1 MKVTSISRKLLTRVL
16 SVYFVLTIC
25 VTGVQIAAE
34 YFYTKSHINSE
45 LLTLQKTISGSL
57 TRAVWE
63 LNTQQAIDI
72 SEGLIAIPL
81 IKGITV
87 TDEANNIITQLGEVL
102 SGSNQIAQDNLTGL
116 ANFNPLSEYQ
126 SISSLSDGLFGHSFP
141 LIFEFSGRTTTV
153 GTVTLLSSNDVI
165 FSRIDVGIYFLIGNA
180 MVKTAFLV
188 FLFLVAFTKLL
199 TEPLQELIDQMKQL
213 DLNDPEASKFHMIN
227 AEKNELSILE
237 DAYNNL
243 IDELIEFQEKLSL
256 SERET
261 SFANEKLDEQN
272 LALEQE
278 VAKKTSTLSSTL
290 LRMEV
295 QQKEMLTQQKQL
307 TEENNRRRKT
317 ETTLITTNKD
327 LKSSIQELSKAQD
340 RLLEAEKMASLGQLS
355 AEVSHEIN
363 TPIGISITST
373 SYLSDSINKL
383 NQDINDQK
391 LSKRTIDL
399 FIANAQQS
407 VALLSNNLQRS
418 AELITS
424 FKQVAVDQTNDK
436 VRLISVAKYLDEII
450 QSIHP
455 KLKKTTHRIKVNCDP
470 HIEVYSHPG
479 AIAQII
485 INLLINSIIH
495 GFNEINRGEMTID
508 ITLEHHQLIIN
519 YRDNGVGLKQDELAL
534 LFNAFYTTKGEQGGT
549 GLGTHIIKNLVEDTL
564 NGSIHAES
572 KLGEGLY
579 YQITLPD
586 MRYS

>member
-25 VTGVQIAAE
+25 VTGVQIVVE
-34 YFYTKSHINSE
+34 YFYTKSNINSE
-45 LLTLQKTISGSL
+45 LLTLQKTIRGSL

-63 LNTQQAIDI
+63 LNTQQAIAI

-102 SGSNQIAQDNLTGL
+102 SAPKQDSQENLTQLTGL
-116 ANFNPLSEYQ
+116 SALSGHQ

-141 LIFEFSGRTTTV
+141 LIFEFQDRTTTV

-188 FLFLVAFTKLL
+188 FLFLLAFTKLL

-213 DLNDPEASKFHMIN
+213 DLNDPEASKFHILN

-243 IDELIEFQEKLSL
+243 IDELVEFQEKLSL
-256 SERET
+256 SQRET
-261 SFANEKLDEQN
+261 SLANDKLDEQN
-272 LALEQE
+272 FALEQE

-295 QQKEMLTQQKQL
+295 QQREMLTQQKQL

-317 ETTLITTNKD
+317 ETTLMNTNKD
-327 LKSSIQELSKAQD
+327 LKSSIHELSKAQD
-340 RLLEAEKMASLGQLS
+340 RLLEAEKMSSLGQLS

-373 SYLSDSINKL
+373 SYLSDIINKL
-383 NQDINDQK
+383 NQDINDKK

-399 FIANAQQS
+399 FIANAKQS

-436 VRLISVAKYLDEII
+436 VRIICVAKYLDEII

-470 HIEVYSHPG
+470 HIEIYTHPG

-495 GFNEINRGEMTID
+495 GFNDINRGEMTID
-508 ITLEHHQLIIN
+508 ISLENHQLIID
-519 YRDNGVGLKQDELAL
+519 YRDNGIGLKPDELAQ
-534 LFNAFYTTKGEQGGT
+534 LFNAFYTTKGDKGGT

-564 NGSIHAES
+564 NGSIYAKSEI
-572 KLGEGLY
+572 GQGLS
-579 YQITLPD
+579 YQITIPD

>member
-63 LNTQQAIDI
+63 LNTQQAVDI

-102 SGSNQIAQDNLTGL
+102 SIASQTDQSNRFELTNLS
-116 ANFNPLSEYQ
+116 ALSEHQ
-126 SISSLSDGLFGHSFP
+126 TISSLSDGLFGHSFP

-188 FLFLVAFTKLL
+188 FLFLLAFNKLL

-213 DLNDPEASKFHMIN
+213 DLNDPEASKFHILN
-227 AEKNELSILE
+227 AEKNELNILE

-256 SERET
+256 SQRET
-261 SFANEKLDEQN
+261 NLANDKLDEQN
-272 LALEQE
+272 FALEQE

-317 ETTLITTNKD
+317 ETTLMTTNKD

-340 RLLEAEKMASLGQLS
+340 RLLEAEKMSSLGQLS

-373 SYLSDSINKL
+373 SYLADIINKL
-383 NQDINDQK
+383 NQDMNNQK
-391 LSKRTIDL
+391 ISKRTIDL

-407 VALLSNNLQRS
+407 VELLSSNLQRS

-455 KLKKTTHRIKVNCDP
+455 KLKKTTHRIRINCDP
-470 HIEVYSHPG
+470 HIEIYTHPG

-508 ITLEHHQLIIN
+508 ITLENYQLTIN
-519 YRDNGVGLKQDELAL
+519 YRDNGVGLKPDELDQI
-534 LFNAFYTTKGEQGGT
+534 FDAFYTTKIDKGGT
-549 GLGTHIIKNLVEDTL
+549 GLGTHIVKNLVEDTL
-564 NGSIHAES
+564 NGVIHVES
-572 KLGEGLY
+572 QLGQGLY
-579 YQITLPD
+579 YQIILPD

>member
-63 LNTQQAIDI
+63 LNTQQAVDI
-72 SEGLIAIPL
+72 SEGLIEIPL

-102 SGSNQIAQDNLTGL
+102 SIASQTDQSNRFELTNLS
-116 ANFNPLSEYQ
+116 ALSEHQ
-126 SISSLSDGLFGHSFP
+126 TISSLSDGLFGHSFP

-188 FLFLVAFTKLL
+188 FLFLLAFNKLL

-213 DLNDPEASKFHMIN
+213 DLNDPEASKFHILN
-227 AEKNELSILE
+227 AEKNELNILE

-256 SERET
+256 SQRET
-261 SFANEKLDEQN
+261 NLANDKLDEQN
-272 LALEQE
+272 FALEQE

-317 ETTLITTNKD
+317 ETTLMTTNKD

-340 RLLEAEKMASLGQLS
+340 RLLEAEKMSSLGQLS

-373 SYLSDSINKL
+373 SYLADIINKL
-383 NQDINDQK
+383 NQDINNQK
-391 LSKRTIDL
+391 ISKRTIDL

-407 VALLSNNLQRS
+407 VELLSSNLQRS

-455 KLKKTTHRIKVNCDP
+455 KLKKTTHRIRINCDP
-470 HIEVYSHPG
+470 HIEIYTHPG

-508 ITLEHHQLIIN
+508 ITLENYQLTIN
-519 YRDNGVGLKQDELAL
+519 YRDNGVGLKPDELDQI
-534 LFNAFYTTKGEQGGT
+534 FDAFYTTKIDKGGT
-549 GLGTHIIKNLVEDTL
+549 GLGTHIVKNLVEDTL
-564 NGSIHAES
+564 NGVIHVES
-572 KLGEGLY
+572 QLGQGLY
-579 YQITLPD
+579 YQIILPD

>member
-63 LNTQQAIDI
+63 LNTQQAVDI
-72 SEGLIAIPL
+72 SEGLIEIPL

-102 SGSNQIAQDNLTGL
+102 SIASQTDQSNRFELTNLS
-116 ANFNPLSEYQ
+116 ALSEHQ
-126 SISSLSDGLFGHSFP
+126 TISSLSDGLFGHSFP

-188 FLFLVAFTKLL
+188 FLFLLAFNKLL

-213 DLNDPEASKFHMIN
+213 DLNDPEASKFHILN
-227 AEKNELSILE
+227 AEKNELNILE

-256 SERET
+256 SQRET
-261 SFANEKLDEQN
+261 NLANDKLDEQN
-272 LALEQE
+272 FALEQE

-317 ETTLITTNKD
+317 ETTLMTTNKD

-340 RLLEAEKMASLGQLS
+340 RLLEAEKMSSLGQLS

-373 SYLSDSINKL
+373 SYLADIINKL
-383 NQDINDQK
+383 NQDMNNQK
-391 LSKRTIDL
+391 ISKRTIDL

-407 VALLSNNLQRS
+407 VELLSSNLQRS

-455 KLKKTTHRIKVNCDP
+455 KLKKTTHRIRINCDP
-470 HIEVYSHPG
+470 HIEIYTHPG

-508 ITLEHHQLIIN
+508 ITLENYQLTIN
-519 YRDNGVGLKQDELAL
+519 YRDNGVGLKPDELDQI
-534 LFNAFYTTKGEQGGT
+534 FDAFYTTKIDKGGT
-549 GLGTHIIKNLVEDTL
+549 GLGTHIVKNLVEDTL
-564 NGSIHAES
+564 NGVIHVES
-572 KLGEGLY
+572 QLGQGLY
-579 YQITLPD
+579 YQIILPD